1 MGSKPQ
7 LWLLNSLH
15 GAGPGASSWTSLC
28 VGVLIYTACCMWGRT
43 YDGASALVTP
53 ELRTGRVHIKI
64 QITGLGSVF

>member
-15 GAGPGASSWTSLC
+15 DLDLLVCWGPHLHC
-28 VGVLIYTACCMWGRT
+28 LLYVGRT

-53 ELRTGRVHIKI
+53 ELGEFT
-64 QITGLGSVF
+64 